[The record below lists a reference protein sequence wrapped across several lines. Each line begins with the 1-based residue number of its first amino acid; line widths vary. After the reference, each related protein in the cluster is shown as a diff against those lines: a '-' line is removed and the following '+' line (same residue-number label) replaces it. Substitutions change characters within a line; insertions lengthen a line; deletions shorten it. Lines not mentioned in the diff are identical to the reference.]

1 MNFRVNLH
9 RMVGMTFN
17 SCFFLEEF
25 FYFGTIG
32 DDDIDPTRTDVGGNL
47 S

>member
-1 MNFRVNLH
+1 
-9 RMVGMTFN
+9 MVGMTFN